1 MKGQLRSPSAAWRP
15 DSPASTRKGPGR
27 GQSQELVV
35 VQLEIRAAN
44 GGTQKPGI
52 VPVGETEV
60 QPRFAG
66 DRHPDSFVEGGQI
79 ERFDGPQRMAHRA
92 DAGGIHLGQA
102 LQQVNPAH
110 GVPQHLVHAEGLRMP
125 LLEVR
130 HGFQEVAGVLPQEAT
145 RAKDHQAAASQ
156 LQADLLLLGAVDP
169 RHQVD
174 GEAAG
179 GMQDDHSR
187 PPVPSRPRRRSQQV
201 ALHPNTGL
209 GVVPNQLPH
218 QTPVQLFLLKDL
230 HLERRPVG
238 RHGAQKPHPVPPDPP
253 TLGLP
258 LGPGADGCSTRT
270 DQQGRQIGS
279 PRRQPGGRPLHL
291 IQPWYLPGPGA
302 AGFRCPGQPGQDR
315 RGRRHKPPARNP
327 AGRPARCLSSIH
339 CRTFLPPNSNNRCPP
354 PWRGFPHRLDC
365 QLRPCLGD
373 SLGARASRPH
383 KAWQSDA
390 IFPTS
395 INQEQ
400 IRSRSIV

>member
-1 MKGQLRSPSAAWRP
+1 M
-15 DSPASTRKGPGR
+15 ASRFSGKHQESPGR

-44 GGTQKPGI
+44 GGTQEPGI

-66 DRHPDSFVEGGQI
+66 DRHPDSLVKGRQI

-92 DAGGIHLGQA
+92 DAGGIYLGQA

-110 GVPQHLVHAEGLRMP
+110 GVPQHLVHAESLRMP
-125 LLEVR
+125 LLEAR
-130 HGFQEVAGVLPQEAT
+130 HGLQEVAGVLPQET
-145 RAKDHQAAASQ
+145 PWAKDHQAAASQ

-179 GMQDDHSR
+179 GVQDHHAGPLLR
-187 PPVPSRPRRRSQQV
+187 PRSRRRSQQV
-201 ALHPNTGL
+201 ALHPDTGL

-218 QTPVQLFLLKDL
+218 QAPAQLLLLKDL

-302 AGFRCPGQPGQDR
+302 AGLRGPAQPGQDR

-327 AGRPARCLSSIH
+327 AGRGGRPARHFSNLH
-339 CRTFLPPNSNNRCPP
+339 GWTLP
-354 PWRGFPHRLDC
+354 
-365 QLRPCLGD
+365 
-373 SLGARASRPH
+373 
-383 KAWQSDA
+383 
-390 IFPTS
+390 
-395 INQEQ
+395 
-400 IRSRSIV
+400 

>member
-1 MKGQLRSPSAAWRP
+1 M
-15 DSPASTRKGPGR
+15 
-27 GQSQELVV
+27 
-35 VQLEIRAAN
+35 VQLEIGAAD

-66 DRHPDSFVEGGQI
+66 DRHPDSLVKGRQI

-102 LQQVNPAH
+102 LQQVDPAH

-125 LLEVR
+125 LLEAR

-145 RAKDHQAAASQ
+145 RAKRHQASASQ

-179 GMQDDHSR
+179 GVEHHHPR
-187 PPVPSRPRRRSQQV
+187 PPVPRRGRLRRQQV
-201 ALHPNTGL
+201 AFHPNTGL

-218 QTPVQLFLLKDL
+218 QAPVQLFLLKDL

-238 RHGAQKPHPVPPDPP
+238 RHGAQEPHPVPPDPL
-253 TLGLP
+253 TFGLP

-270 DQQGRQIGS
+270 DQEREADRERFQEAR
-279 PRRQPGGRPLHL
+279 PGGRRCTSSSHSTSPV
-291 IQPWYLPGPGA
+291 PARPGFDA
-302 AGFRCPGQPGQDR
+302 QASPGQGR
-315 RGRRHKPPARNP
+315 RRRRHKPPPRNP

-339 CRTFLPPNSNNRCPP
+339 CRTFLPPGTQIIVVLRRGVVSPTGSTAGFALVLATPWERGRPARTRPGKAMPSSPP
-354 PWRGFPHRLDC
+354 
-365 QLRPCLGD
+365 
-373 SLGARASRPH
+373 
-383 KAWQSDA
+383 
-390 IFPTS
+390 
-395 INQEQ
+395 
-400 IRSRSIV
+400 RSIRNRSVPDLLCNRQSIQNREDEPFS

>member
-1 MKGQLRSPSAAWRP
+1 M
-15 DSPASTRKGPGR
+15 
-27 GQSQELVV
+27 

-66 DRHPDSFVEGGQI
+66 DRHPDSLVKGRQI
-79 ERFDGPQRMAHRA
+79 ERFDSPQRMAHRA

-110 GVPQHLVHAEGLRMP
+110 GVPQHLVHAEGLRVP
-125 LLEVR
+125 LLEAR

-179 GMQDDHSR
+179 GMQDHHSR

-201 ALHPNTGL
+201 ALHPNAGF

-218 QTPVQLFLLKDL
+218 QAPVQLFLLKDL

-238 RHGAQKPHPVPPDPP
+238 GHGAQEPHPVPPDPP
-253 TLGLP
+253 TFGLP

-279 PRRQPGGRPLHL
+279 LRRQPGGRPLHL
-291 IQPWYLPGPGA
+291 IQPLHL
-302 AGFRCPGQPGQDR
+302 AGSR
-315 RGRRHKPPARNP
+315 RGRASTP
-327 AGRPARCLSSIH
+327 RPARPG
-339 CRTFLPPNSNNRCPP
+339 PPGPP
-354 PWRGFPHRLDC
+354 PQTSGAKPRRSPR
-365 QLRPCLGD
+365 
-373 SLGARASRPH
+373 SLP
-383 KAWQSDA
+383 Q
-390 IFPTS
+390 
-395 INQEQ
+395 
-400 IRSRSIV
+400 